1 MKAPGLLKS
10 HKSDSLTFRRNR
22 GTRPRERGQTHTMR
36 RYHVLLPTALLL
48 AFAVAANAFAQSNP
62 SSKPAGKERVEL
74 PVWNRYSG
82 EIEAVLVLEPAQLA
96 QSRTRARFGMRHLDH
111 TFGLSAGESLGM
123 ICDRKQGLNRA
134 LDSLIDNC
142 VLASVPS
149 DPARR
154 TGAAAMFGR
163 QGTKVGVGAA
173 NTRGSMPQW
182 LAPGAG
188 NGKVD
193 INEITVF
200 SQKDLPRQGYVSI
213 AGTVAKARLQNPAE
227 IPGFSDRWTS
237 RELNLGGGIGAFGVN
252 IIGEVVDTPGSD
264 KWEGLSL
271 GLSWRTPWSGQ
282 LTVGAD
288 NLVTRGKNPFSPATS
303 KGDEEGA
310 VPYVRYE
317 QDL

>member
-1 MKAPGLLKS
+1 
-10 HKSDSLTFRRNR
+10 
-22 GTRPRERGQTHTMR
+22 MR
-36 RYHVLLPTALLL
+36 RHLRHLSIALLL
-48 AFAVAANAFAQSNP
+48 ALGVAANAHAQT
-62 SSKPAGKERVEL
+62 KPAIGERVEL

-96 QSRTRARFGMRHLDH
+96 KTRTRARFGMRHLDH
-111 TFGLSAGESLGM
+111 TFGLSAGDSLGM
-123 ICDRKQGLNRA
+123 ICDRKQGLGSA
-134 LDSLIDNC
+134 LDNLIDNC
-142 VLASVPS
+142 VLASVPT

-154 TGAAAMFGR
+154 NAAAAMFGR
-163 QGTKVGVGAA
+163 NGTKVGIGAA
-173 NTRGSMPQW
+173 NTRSNMPQW

-188 NGKVD
+188 NGRVD

-213 AGTVAKARLQNPAE
+213 AGTVAKARLQNPTE

-237 RELNLGGGIGAFGVN
+237 RELNLGGGIGSFGVN

-288 NLVTRGKNPFSPATS
+288 NLVTRGKNPFSPRTS
-303 KGDEEGA
+303 NGDEEGA

>member
-1 MKAPGLLKS
+1 
-10 HKSDSLTFRRNR
+10 
-22 GTRPRERGQTHTMR
+22 MR
-36 RYHVLLPTALLL
+36 RHLRPLSIALLL
-48 AFAVAANAFAQSNP
+48 AFGAAAGAHAQ
-62 SSKPAGKERVEL
+62 SKPASRDRVEL
-74 PVWNRYSG
+74 PVWNRDSG
-82 EIEAVLVLEPAQLA
+82 QLEAVLVLEPTDVAK
-96 QSRTRARFGMRHLDH
+96 SRTLARFGMRHLDH
-111 TFGLSAGESLGM
+111 AFGLGAGDSLGM
-123 ICDRKQGLNRA
+123 FCDRKKGLSRA
-134 LDSLIDNC
+134 LDNLIDNC

-149 DPARR
+149 DPGRR
-154 TGAAAMFGR
+154 NAAAAMFGR
-163 QGTKVGVGAA
+163 NGTKVGVGAA
-173 NTRGSMPQW
+173 QTRTHMPQW

-213 AGTVAKARLQNPAE
+213 AGTVAKARLQNPTE

-237 RELNLGGGIGAFGVN
+237 RQLNLGGGIGAFGVN
-252 IIGEVVDTPGSD
+252 VIGEVVDTPGPD

-288 NLVTRGKNPFSPATS
+288 NLVTHGKNPFSPRTAQ
-303 KGDEEGA
+303 GEEEGA

>member
-1 MKAPGLLKS
+1 
-10 HKSDSLTFRRNR
+10 
-22 GTRPRERGQTHTMR
+22 MR
-36 RYHVLLPTALLL
+36 RHLRPLSIALLL
-48 AFAVAANAFAQSNP
+48 ALGVAAGAHAQ
-62 SSKPAGKERVEL
+62 SKPATGERVEL

-82 EIEAVLVLEPAQLA
+82 EVEAILVLEPAQLA

-111 TFGLSAGESLGM
+111 TFGLTAGDSLGM
-123 ICDRKQGLNRA
+123 ICDRKPGLNRG
-134 LDSLIDNC
+134 LNNLIDNC
-142 VLASVPS
+142 VLASVPT

-154 TGAAAMFGR
+154 NAAAAMFGR
-163 QGTKVGVGAA
+163 NGTKVGVGAA
-173 NTRGSMPQW
+173 QTRTSMPQW
-182 LAPGAG
+182 LAPGAD

-213 AGTVAKARLQNPAE
+213 AGTVAKARLQTPTE
-227 IPGFSDRWTS
+227 TPGFSDRWTS
-237 RELNLGGGIGAFGVN
+237 RQLNVGGGIGPFGVN

-288 NLVTRGKNPFSPATS
+288 NLVTRGKNPFTPRSS
-303 KGDEEGA
+303 SGEEEGA

>member
-1 MKAPGLLKS
+1 
-10 HKSDSLTFRRNR
+10 
-22 GTRPRERGQTHTMR
+22 MR
-36 RYHVLLPTALLL
+36 RHLRPLSFALLL
-48 AFAVAANAFAQSNP
+48 ALGAAAGAHAQS
-62 SSKPAGKERVEL
+62 KPGAGERVEL

-82 EIEAVLVLEPAQLA
+82 EVEAVLVLEPAQVA
-96 QSRTRARFGMRHLDH
+96 KSNTRARFGMRHLDH
-111 TFGLSAGESLGM
+111 TFGLTAGDSLGM
-123 ICDRKQGLNRA
+123 ICDRKPGLSRG
-134 LDSLIDNC
+134 LDNLIDNC
-142 VLASVPS
+142 VLASVPA

-154 TGAAAMFGR
+154 NAAAAMFGR
-163 QGTKVGVGAA
+163 NGTKVGVGTAHTRA
-173 NTRGSMPQW
+173 NMPQW

-200 SQKDLPRQGYVSI
+200 SQKDLPRQGFVSI
-213 AGTVAKARLQNPAE
+213 AGTVAKARLQTPTE
-227 IPGFSDRWTS
+227 IPGFTDRWTS
-237 RELNLGGGIGAFGVN
+237 RQLNVGGGVGAFGVN

-288 NLVTRGKNPFSPATS
+288 NLVTRGKNPFSPRS
-303 KGDEEGA
+303 SGGEEEGA

>member
-1 MKAPGLLKS
+1 
-10 HKSDSLTFRRNR
+10 
-22 GTRPRERGQTHTMR
+22 MR
-36 RYHVLLPTALLL
+36 RHLRSLSIALLL
-48 AFAVAANAFAQSNP
+48 ALGAAAGAHAQ
-62 SSKPAGKERVEL
+62 SKPAPNDRIEL

-82 EIEAVLVLEPAQLA
+82 VLEAVLVLEPAELA
-96 QSRTRARFGMRHLDH
+96 KSHNRARFGVRHLDH
-111 TFGLSAGESLGM
+111 AFGLTAGDSLGM
-123 ICDRKQGLNRA
+123 VCDRKQGLGRA
-134 LDSLIDNC
+134 LDNLIDNC
-142 VLASVPS
+142 VLASVSS

-154 TGAAAMFGR
+154 NGAAAMFGR
-163 QGTKVGVGAA
+163 NGTRVGIGAV
-173 NTRGSMPQW
+173 NTRATMPQW

-213 AGTVAKARLQNPAE
+213 AGTVAKARLQNPTE

-237 RELNLGGGIGAFGVN
+237 REVSLGGGIGAFGVN
-252 IIGEVVDTPGSD
+252 VIGEVVDTPGSD

-288 NLVTRGKNPFSPATS
+288 NLVTRGKNPFSPS
-303 KGDEEGA
+303 SSSGEEEGA

>member
-1 MKAPGLLKS
+1 
-10 HKSDSLTFRRNR
+10 
-22 GTRPRERGQTHTMR
+22 
-36 RYHVLLPTALLL
+36 LLL
-48 AFAVAANAFAQSNP
+48 ALGAAAGAHAQS
-62 SSKPAGKERVEL
+62 KPGSNDRVEL
-74 PVWNRYSG
+74 PVWNRQSG
-82 EIEAVLVLEPAQLA
+82 EIEAVLVLEPAQVA
-96 QSRTRARFGMRHLDH
+96 KSRALARFGMRHLDH
-111 TFGLSAGESLGM
+111 TFGLSSGDSLGM
-123 ICDRKQGLNRA
+123 ICDRKQGLGRA
-134 LDSLIDNC
+134 LDNLIDNC

-154 TGAAAMFGR
+154 NAAAALFGR
-163 QGTKVGVGAA
+163 NGTKVGIGAA
-173 NTRGSMPQW
+173 NTRGQVPQW

-188 NGKVD
+188 NGKID

-213 AGTVAKARLQNPAE
+213 AGTVAKARLQSPTE

-237 RELNLGGGIGAFGVN
+237 RQFNLGGGIGAFGVN
-252 IIGEVVDTPGSD
+252 IIGEVVDTPGPN

-282 LTVGAD
+282 LSVGAD
-288 NLVTRGKNPFSPATS
+288 NLVTRGKNPFTPRTS
-303 KGDEEGA
+303 EGDEEGA